1 MGKTFVRFRNL
12 SLALCLGLA
21 GGAVLAKGPGTQ
33 ALSDQAAVEHEC
45 TSKQASSRTTAKSP
59 QRTLSHS
66 CTPAAFATAP
76 LQAGDTAAK
85 TPSRIDAPAR

>member
-1 MGKTFVRFRNL
+1 MGKTFVRSCNL

-45 TSKQASSRTTAKSP
+45 TSNQASTRTTAKSP

-66 CTPAAFATAP
+66 CTPAASATAP
-76 LQAGDTAAK
+76 LPPGDTAAK
-85 TPSRIDAPAR
+85 TPSRMDGPVR